1 MTQTSRT
8 HTTRHHSTRHTFPC
22 PTCKRIYRQGD
33 RFCGF
38 CHEPLQVQCATC
50 GHWTKANHACCP
62 SCGASLHGVG
72 LSFEEK
78 RHLQRLKQTHQEGYA
93 ALAKCT
99 RDLKAAFAGRRR
111 TIRRL
116 IVAGALSV
124 GTIIALVHLL
134 ATLVSSLAGL
144 LLLFVFLFVFHRL
157 FLWGLPRLLG
167 HFWRWVAPGDL
178 AAWQREIEALEEEQV
193 QRTVELSHTE
203 REIAAL
209 EDSDDPEEDEWGD
222 DEDDEDDEEEETTP
236 RRDLLMRLKTLFPS
250 GKRLTRA
257 TWKTR
262 LKRN

>member
-1 MTQTSRT
+1 
-8 HTTRHHSTRHTFPC
+8 
-22 PTCKRIYRQGD
+22 
-33 RFCGF
+33 
-38 CHEPLQVQCATC
+38 
-50 GHWTKANHACCP
+50 
-62 SCGASLHGVG
+62 HGVG

-78 RHLQRLKQTHQEGYA
+78 RHLQRLEQNHQEIDA
-93 ALAKCT
+93 ALAACT

-124 GTIIALVHLL
+124 GTIITLVHLL

-167 HFWRWVAPGDL
+167 RFWRWVAPGDL

-209 EDSDDPEEDEWGD
+209 EDSEDLEEDEWGD
-222 DEDDEDDEEEETTP
+222 WEEEEDLEDAFALGEGEEKENDLEDAGSPGGKDSTGKKLLTQFKAVLAKGKRARIAP
-236 RRDLLMRLKTLFPS
+236 RFGKKANNIHPGKEDHTQELDEPPAQPGEEEGEDLLEFD
-250 GKRLTRA
+250 
-257 TWKTR
+257 WD
-262 LKRN
+262 